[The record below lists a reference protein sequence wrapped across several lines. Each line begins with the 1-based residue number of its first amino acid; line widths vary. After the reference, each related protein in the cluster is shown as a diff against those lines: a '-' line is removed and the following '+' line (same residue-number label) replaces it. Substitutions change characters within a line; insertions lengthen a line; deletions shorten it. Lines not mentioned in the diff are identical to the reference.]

1 MNNFLA
7 LDWSWYGRRL
17 PCSVRWPARCV
28 SIVSILLFH
37 PFLVVKLQSRWGW
50 QLICNFVDQFN
61 WSWSSYRLALPPERI
76 KDPHVVNWNVSM
88 PTMEICSCWRMLCCD
103 GKFVIK
109 FYALN
114 ISSLAY
120 IVEVKQ
126 KWKDW
131 LSPYIM
137 PVQWVKCQRDRSQV
151 ILEFLILITWLL
163 QSSDQHQSQLTR
175 D

>member
-1 MNNFLA
+1 MR
-7 LDWSWYGRRL
+7 RRL

-126 KWKDW
+126 KWTDW
-131 LSPYIM
+131 LSPVYYAGA
-137 PVQWVKCQRDRSQV
+137 VGKVSKGS
-151 ILEFLILITWLL
+151 E
-163 QSSDQHQSQLTR
+163 SSDPWVSHFNNLTPSIKWPAPVTGDLIRRRLDLSQI